1 MRFISLLIL
10 VPTNSSIRANARS
23 LFMLL
28 SQLKQ
33 RLLSGLI
40 IVALAIVWVL
50 LSAHPAIA
58 QENAVNYTY
67 SEIREQDF
75 SHKNLVGGVFAAA
88 DARGSNFEGSDVS
101 NSILTKGIFINT
113 NLKDSNF
120 TSSLM
125 DRVSFENSDLTNA
138 IFQDAVA
145 TSTIF
150 EGATITGAD
159 FSGAILDRYQ
169 IYLMCQRA
177 EGINP
182 VTGVET
188 RYSLGCRD

>member
-1 MRFISLLIL
+1 MIFSK
-10 VPTNSSIRANARS
+10 
-23 LFMLL
+23 
-28 SQLKQ
+28 LKQ
-33 RLLSGLI
+33 RLLNILVI
-40 IVALAIVWVL
+40 IAIALVWVL
-50 LSAHPAIA
+50 LDAHVAIA
-58 QENAVNYTY
+58 QDNAVNYTY

-138 IFQDAVA
+138 IFREAVA

-159 FSGAILDRYQ
+159 FTDAILDRYQ
-169 IYLMCQRA
+169 VYLMCQRA
-177 EGINP
+177 EGTNP

>member
-1 MRFISLLIL
+1 MFISQF
-10 VPTNSSIRANARS
+10 R
-23 LFMLL
+23 
-28 SQLKQ
+28 QLRQ
-33 RLLSGLI
+33 RLHSIILI
-40 IVALAIVWVL
+40 CAIAIIWVL
-50 LSAHPAIA
+50 LAATPAIA
-58 QENAVNYTY
+58 QDSAVNYTY
-67 SEIREQDF
+67 SEIRQQDF

-125 DRVSFENSDLTNA
+125 DRVDFANSDLTNA

-145 TSTIF
+145 TSTNF
-150 EGATITGAD
+150 EGTTIEGAD

-169 IYLMCQRA
+169 IFQMCQRA
-177 EGINP
+177 TGTNP
-182 VTGVET
+182 ITGVET
-188 RYSLGCRD
+188 RFSLGCRD

>member
-1 MRFISLLIL
+1 
-10 VPTNSSIRANARS
+10 
-23 LFMLL
+23 MLL

-33 RLLSGLI
+33 RLIGILLLVAIAI
-40 IVALAIVWVL
+40 IWIL
-50 LSAHPAIA
+50 LDATPAIA
-58 QENAVNYTY
+58 QDNAVNYTY
-67 SEIREQDF
+67 SEIRQQDF

-145 TSTIF
+145 TSSIF
-150 EGATITGAD
+150 EGANITGAD
-159 FSGAILDRYQ
+159 FTGAILDRYQ
-169 IYLMCQRA
+169 IYLMCKRA
-177 EGINP
+177 EGTNP

>member
-1 MRFISLLIL
+1 M
-10 VPTNSSIRANARS
+10 V
-23 LFMLL
+23 L
-28 SQLKQ
+28 SQFKQ
-33 RLLSGLI
+33 RLKKFLVI
-40 IVALAIVWVL
+40 IAIALLWVL
-50 LSAHPAIA
+50 LKATPVIA
-58 QENAVNYTY
+58 QESAVNYTY

-75 SHKNLVGGVFAAA
+75 SHRNLSGGVFAAA

-101 NSILTKGIFINT
+101 NSILTKGIFIRT

-138 IFQDAVA
+138 IFKDVVA
-145 TSTIF
+145 TSTVF

-159 FSGAILDRYQ
+159 FTDAILDRYQ
-169 IYLMCQRA
+169 VAQMCKRA
-177 EGINP
+177 EGVNP
-182 VTGVET
+182 TTGIET